1 MSKVFLIISLKRL
14 SSARAERKR
23 ERERAAQEQRIK
35 VVKSIL

>member
-23 ERERAAQEQRIK
+23 ER
-35 VVKSIL
+35 